1 MSNPDAAI
9 VAVCVK
15 LQFILKTVWIVKIAA
30 LIFVVAYFLY
40 LFLLPG
46 EPRVRRSTW
55 AGKWYSQVW
64 VQNTKEEP
72 EWWTTSIS
80 EYAAARGSTGS
91 KLLGSAMSVCGA
103 LQVVEGS
110 LLGALCVASDVAK
123 VFLWVGGIGAIVL
136 GQMEASDEFNDPPDM
151 VKLKKSYAVWHA
163 VGALAFVALTTA
175 GVIITRTAFNWISGG
190 LAIGGCFAFGVA
202 VLFQQLTGNYGGTP
216 KTCCLPQRPEDRNPE
231 NKPFGLCHGWLNH
244 QAVRIWLSRFVLTAE
259 LMGVSLVIF
268 SVTFLSIYQ
277 STSGRFCD
285 DPTQFF
291 QKCFLPG

>member
-1 MSNPDAAI
+1 M
-9 VAVCVK
+9 
-15 LQFILKTVWIVKIAA
+15 
-30 LIFVVAYFLY
+30 AYFLY

-123 VFLWVGGIGAIVL
+123 VFLWVGGIGTCMQRGSTRHSPHTQRGRPV
-136 GQMEASDEFNDPPDM
+136 M
-151 VKLKKSYAVWHA
+151 V
-163 VGALAFVALTTA
+163 TTTYVSLICFA
-175 GVIITRTAFNWISGG
+175 GVMCRRDRSGTD
-190 LAIGGCFAFGVA
+190 GG
-202 VLFQQLTGNYGGTP
+202 
-216 KTCCLPQRPEDRNPE
+216 
-231 NKPFGLCHGWLNH
+231 
-244 QAVRIWLSRFVLTAE
+244 I
-259 LMGVSLVIF
+259 
-268 SVTFLSIYQ
+268 
-277 STSGRFCD
+277 
-285 DPTQFF
+285 
-291 QKCFLPG
+291 